1 MAQPRGFG
9 SFDPTLTTKFGPTGT
24 EQIDAI
30 NRGIQ
35 QGLQQGQI
43 VARAIEQSR
52 RAKLDAENARIL
64 NDTRQMQMYKMHTQ
78 QREGL
83 YFEDDTKVD
92 GIQNARAAVSTM
104 LVNKANELYQAYE
117 KGDISGLQYK
127 KGMSILEGEVG
138 KYKVAEETIRVN
150 AEKYLA
156 GVENGTLSNT
166 NSAKVESWWAAVA
179 DGTAKLEYTQD
190 KNGQIVI
197 EGEWDD
203 PTDNIKGKVR
213 VPLGDIEKM
222 STVRYQPKEDVNDYM
237 TAEAKSAVEAKV
249 QNTIAQK
256 GSISDLKGVDFKN
269 PDDPTRK
276 ELTTIFEN
284 NFEEYIGALGE
295 GDKVSQIGQYIMDT
309 GKGNYL
315 VSEAL
320 LNNYDDVGSK
330 NMDTMKDL
338 EYLMSKGKLDSFK
351 EELKK
356 DYVERSLATYNAE
369 LATAQGTARSARLK
383 QAGADALN
391 QQRINAVNK
400 TSTGSSY
407 TPTSLEK
414 DFVNI
419 ATNLKSFS
427 SDSGKFPKSDSESQS
442 RALENLQTSIDN
454 ITSKGPRKDNKTQKL
469 EKINLIQSNL
479 ANSGISIV
487 QAEDEKGNP
496 IDGQY
501 DILKGD
507 FLNKEIKGLDMD
519 DILNWPLLSEKI
531 LMNDKRLTT
540 KEARAAV
547 NNIKNAFKVTLP

>member
-117 KGDISGLQYK
+117 KGDIAGLQYK

-203 PTDNIKGKVR
+203 PTDDIKGKVR

-237 TAEAKSAVEAKV
+237 AAEAKSAVEAKV

-256 GSISDLKGVDFKN
+256 GKISDLKGIDLEN

-284 NFEEYIGALGE
+284 NFEEYIETLGE

-320 LNNYDDVGSK
+320 LNKFDDVGSK

-338 EYLMSKGKLDSFK
+338 EYLMSQGRLDSFK
-351 EELKK
+351 EDLKK

-369 LATAQGTARSARLK
+369 LATAQGTAESARLK

-391 QQRINAVNK
+391 QRRINESRNTLS
-400 TSTGSSY
+400 TSTGS
-407 TPTSLEK
+407 TTQIEDDLTS
-414 DFVNI
+414 V
-419 ATNLKSFS
+419 
-427 SDSGKFPKSDSESQS
+427 
-442 RALENLQTSIDN
+442 
-454 ITSKGPRKDNKTQKL
+454 
-469 EKINLIQSNL
+469 
-479 ANSGISIV
+479 
-487 QAEDEKGNP
+487 
-496 IDGQY
+496 
-501 DILKGD
+501 
-507 FLNKEIKGLDMD
+507 IKGLKENLSTKQV
-519 DILNWPLLSEKI
+519 DIPFLPKYKLDREDIKTELNKVGIDIVNAVDEDNEKI
-531 LMNDKRLTT
+531 PGQFTIFAPGLRLKKIEGLKYKDITNLDGLFKKLIFSQT
-540 KEARAAV
+540 GINEKQQK
-547 NNIKNAFKVTLP
+547 NIYNKLKTQLKF

>member
-9 SFDPTLTTKFGPTGT
+9 SFDPTITTRFGPTGT
-24 EQIDAI
+24 EAMDALEA
-30 NRGIQ
+30 
-35 QGLQQGQI
+35 GLQLGAQRGQQI
-43 VARAIEQSR
+43 ARIIEQKR

-83 YFEDDTKVD
+83 YFEDDTEVD

-117 KGDISGLQYK
+117 KGNISGLQYK
-127 KGMSILEGEVG
+127 KGMAVLEGEVG

-222 STVRYQPKEDVNDYM
+222 STVRYQPKESLNDYM

-256 GSISDLKGVDFKN
+256 GNISDLKEIDFKN
-269 PDDPTRK
+269 PNDPTRK

-284 NFEEYIGALGE
+284 NFEDYIGSLGE

-315 VSEAL
+315 ASEAL
-320 LNNYDDVGSK
+320 LNNYDDVGNK
-330 NMDTMKDL
+330 NMNTMEDL

-369 LATAQGTARSARLK
+369 LATAQGTAESARLK

-391 QQRINAVNK
+391 QQRIVTYK
-400 TSTGSSY
+400 
-407 TPTSLEK
+407 
-414 DFVNI
+414 
-419 ATNLKSFS
+419 
-427 SDSGKFPKSDSESQS
+427 
-442 RALENLQTSIDN
+442 
-454 ITSKGPRKDNKTQKL
+454 
-469 EKINLIQSNL
+469 EKI
-479 ANSGISIV
+479 
-487 QAEDEKGNP
+487 
-496 IDGQY
+496 
-501 DILKGD
+501 
-507 FLNKEIKGLDMD
+507 KEIKSPKKDGPKYNIEKDLDNLINNLTGGEGEIENLLRNINAIEPSSVITNLSKFNLKANTTQKDNPKKGGKPIQGIKISGPGMKPID
-519 DILNWPLLSEKI
+519 FYGTDFTDITQLTKDLLYGQEGISRK
-531 LMNDKRLTT
+531 DKDAIWSRLTD
-540 KEARAAV
+540 KY
-547 NNIKNAFKVTLP
+547 KL

>member
-9 SFDPTLTTKFGPTGT
+9 SFDPTITTRFGPTGT
-24 EQIDAI
+24 EAMDALET
-30 NRGIQ
+30 
-35 QGLQQGQI
+35 GLQLGAQRGEQI
-43 VARAIEQSR
+43 ARIIEQKR

-222 STVRYQPKEDVNDYM
+222 STVRYQPKESLNDYM

-256 GSISDLKGVDFKN
+256 GNISDLKKIDFKN
-269 PDDPTRK
+269 PNDPTRK

-284 NFEEYIGALGE
+284 NFEDYIGSLGE

-315 VSEAL
+315 ASEAL
-320 LNNYDDVGSK
+320 LNNYDDVGNK
-330 NMDTMKDL
+330 NMNTMEDL

-369 LATAQGTARSARLK
+369 LATAQGTAESARLK
-383 QAGADALN
+383 QAGADSLN
-391 QQRINAVNK
+391 QKRINESRS
-400 TSTGSSY
+400 TLSTGTGS
-407 TPTSLEK
+407 TTQIEDDLTSVIK
-414 DFVNI
+414 G
-419 ATNLKSFS
+419 LK
-427 SDSGKFPKSDSESQS
+427 
-442 RALENLQTSIDN
+442 ENLSTKQVDLPFLPKYELDREDIRTELDKVGIN
-454 ITSKGPRKDNKTQKL
+454 IVNAVDKDG
-469 EKINLIQSNL
+469 EKIEGQFN
-479 ANSGISIV
+479 IS
-487 QAEDEKGNP
+487 APG
-496 IDGQY
+496 
-501 DILKGD
+501 LR
-507 FLNKEIKGLDMD
+507 LKEIKGVRDKDLTNLDSLFKKL
-519 DILNWPLLSEKI
+519 IFSQTGINEKQQ
-531 LMNDKRLTT
+531 K
-540 KEARAAV
+540 
-547 NNIKNAFKVTLP
+547 NIYNKLKTQLKF

>member
-1 MAQPRGFG
+1 
-9 SFDPTLTTKFGPTGT
+9 
-24 EQIDAI
+24 
-30 NRGIQ
+30 
-35 QGLQQGQI
+35 
-43 VARAIEQSR
+43 
-52 RAKLDAENARIL
+52 
-64 NDTRQMQMYKMHTQ
+64 MQMYKMHTQ

-117 KGDISGLQYK
+117 KGDIAGLQYK

-203 PTDNIKGKVR
+203 PTDDIKGKVR
-213 VPLGDIEKM
+213 VPLGDIERM

-237 TAEAKSAVEAKV
+237 AAEAKSAVEAKV

-256 GSISDLKGVDFKN
+256 GKISDLKGIDFKN

-284 NFEEYIGALGE
+284 NFEEYMETLGE

-320 LNNYDDVGSK
+320 LNQFDDVGSK

-338 EYLMSKGKLDSFK
+338 EYLMSQGKLDSFK
-351 EELKK
+351 EKLKEN
-356 DYVERSLATYNAE
+356 YVERSLATYNAE
-369 LATAQGTARSARLK
+369 LATAQGTAESARLK

-391 QQRINAVNK
+391 QQRIV
-400 TSTGSSY
+400 SY
-407 TPTSLEK
+407 K
-414 DFVNI
+414 
-419 ATNLKSFS
+419 
-427 SDSGKFPKSDSESQS
+427 
-442 RALENLQTSIDN
+442 
-454 ITSKGPRKDNKTQKL
+454 
-469 EKINLIQSNL
+469 EKI
-479 ANSGISIV
+479 
-487 QAEDEKGNP
+487 
-496 IDGQY
+496 
-501 DILKGD
+501 
-507 FLNKEIKGLDMD
+507 KEIKSPKKDGPQYNIEKDLGNLISSLTGGEGKVENLVRALVKSPEAGEVVDQLSKFNLKANKIQKDNPEKGGDPIKGVQILGPGMKPIDFYGTDFTDVQNLAKELLYKQTGISRKEMD
-519 DILNWPLLSEKI
+519 AIWN
-531 LMNDKRLTT
+531 RLTN
-540 KEARAAV
+540 KYSL
-547 NNIKNAFKVTLP
+547 K